1 MKNRPN
7 LAPYVKCTGGQRKNG
22 HERIIFNKL
31 KIKDVNVDKLYCSHS
46 MGYHTQCREEPVCPV
61 ECSCDQS
68 NEYGDSDTE
77 TLGMGPIFI
86 YLEFQSHYE

>member
-46 MGYHTQCREEPVCPV
+46 MGYHTQCREEPVCPI

-77 TLGMGPIFI
+77 TLGMGLIFHLLRI
-86 YLEFQSHYE
+86 NQSL

>member
-1 MKNRPN
+1 MTYLKNRPN

-46 MGYHTQCREEPVCPV
+46 MGYHTVCREEPVCPV

-68 NEYGDSDTE
+68 QVIAG
-77 TLGMGPIFI
+77 F
-86 YLEFQSHYE
+86 